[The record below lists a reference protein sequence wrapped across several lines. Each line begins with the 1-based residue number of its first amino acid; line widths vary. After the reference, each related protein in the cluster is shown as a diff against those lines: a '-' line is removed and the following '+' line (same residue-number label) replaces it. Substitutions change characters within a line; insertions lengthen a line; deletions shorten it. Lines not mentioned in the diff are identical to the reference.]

1 MRCTTNV
8 KRTKIQ
14 SRWMTYTMSAWF
26 KDGTKSYW
34 KASFLGDD
42 LIKDSFISRLE
53 EEFIRG
59 EFDKHLITLDGQE
72 VSDKY
77 FWNHQDKHYEEK
89 IVPAYKIRVNSID
102 GEKVNKS
109 FIKN

>member
-1 MRCTTNV
+1 MRYANT
-8 KRTKIQ
+8 KRAKARG
-14 SRWMTYTMSAWF
+14 RWIVYTMSAWF

-34 KASFLGDD
+34 KASFLGDTQMRE
-42 LIKDSFISRLE
+42 SFISRL
-53 EEFIRG
+53 G
-59 EFDKHLITLDGQE
+59 
-72 VSDKY
+72 
-77 FWNHQDKHYEEK
+77 EK

>member
-1 MRCTTNV
+1 MRYANT
-8 KRTKIQ
+8 KRAKAQ
-14 SRWMTYTMSAWF
+14 GRWITYTMSAWF

-34 KASFLGDD
+34 KASFLGDTQMRE
-42 LIKDSFISRLE
+42 SFISRLE
-53 EEFIRG
+53 EEFIQG
-59 EFDKHLITLDGQE
+59 EFDKHLITLNGQVVNDE
-72 VSDKY
+72 Y
-77 FWNHQDKHYEEK
+77 FWNHQDKHYGEK

>member
-8 KRTKIQ
+8 KRARAQ
-14 SRWMTYTMSAWF
+14 GRWIAYTISAWF

-34 KASFLGDD
+34 KATFLGDD
-42 LIKDSFISRLE
+42 QMKESFISRLE
-53 EEFIRG
+53 TEFIQG
-59 EFDKHLITLDGQE
+59 DFDKHLIVLDGQV
-72 VSDKY
+72 VSDEY
-77 FWNHQDKHYEEK
+77 FWNHQDKHYDEK
-89 IVPAYKIRVNSID
+89 IVPAYKIRINSID